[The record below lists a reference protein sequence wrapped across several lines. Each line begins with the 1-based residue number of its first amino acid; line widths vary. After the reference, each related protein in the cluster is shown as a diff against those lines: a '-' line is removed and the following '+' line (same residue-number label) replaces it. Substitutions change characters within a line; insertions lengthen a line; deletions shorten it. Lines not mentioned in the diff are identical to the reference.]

1 MAEQAAPYSP
11 ARKWLISATVML
23 ATYVSVI
30 DLTIVNVAMPQMM
43 GTFGVTLDA
52 ITWVAVSYSIAEIVM
67 VTMASWF
74 TKLLG
79 RKRFYL
85 YCLGLFTVASVLSG
99 LARSLEMMIIT
110 RLLQGLGGGA
120 LIPMAQ
126 AIMLEIF
133 PAEKR
138 GTAMAVF
145 MMGVVLAP
153 AMGPVLGGWLTDAYG
168 WPWIFYINIP
178 IGALSVLLVLAF
190 LPEASYYERGL
201 ARIDVVGIVLLVVGL
216 TTLQLFLER
225 GEREDWFQSTFI
237 ICAAAITLV
246 SLTALVLWELWVE
259 EPVVNLRV
267 LKNLPFVGGVSMG
280 LFFGLTTFGSIFHY
294 SLVPAANSRL
304 HGAGFRPHSDA
315 AHAGRAVLVAPI
327 AGKLYGRLDS
337 RLLAFFGTAI
347 MMAGYLDMSR
357 FTLEVGWERMLPG
370 LLMTG
375 AGMAFL
381 FSVLS
386 AATMS
391 AIPPPLLIAA
401 SGMFTLSRRIGGN
414 IGYAFVANQ
423 ITHRATFHRARLV
436 DHVTPYDAE
445 TARTLD
451 GLTGSL
457 TARGLPPGTAESSA
471 LHLLDSV
478 VDRQATMMAYN
489 DVFWMMG
496 MMFVFSLPFLLL
508 LGSGATPAARKG

>member
-1 MAEQAAPYSP
+1 MAEQAAPYST
-11 ARKWLISATVML
+11 ARIWLISATVML

-74 TKLLG
+74 TKLMG

-178 IGALSVLLVLAF
+178 IGVLSVVLVLAF

-225 GEREDWFQSTFI
+225 GEREDWFQSPFI
-237 ICAAAITLV
+237 ICAAAIALV

-280 LFFGLTTFGSIFHY
+280 LFFGLTTFGSIFIIPC
-294 SLVPAANSRL
+294 SCSK
-304 HGAGFRPHSDA
+304 F
-315 AHAGRAVLVAPI
+315 
-327 AGKLYGRLDS
+327 
-337 RLLAFFGTAI
+337 
-347 MMAGYLDMSR
+347 
-357 FTLEVGWERMLPG
+357 
-370 LLMTG
+370 
-375 AGMAFL
+375 
-381 FSVLS
+381 
-386 AATMS
+386 AATRCW
-391 AIPPPLLIAA
+391 IPASFRCRACWSWYSWRPLPESSTDAWIAA
-401 SGMFTLSRRIGGN
+401 CW
-414 IGYAFVANQ
+414 
-423 ITHRATFHRARLV
+423 
-436 DHVTPYDAE
+436 P
-445 TARTLD
+445 
-451 GLTGSL
+451 
-457 TARGLPPGTAESSA
+457 SSA
-471 LHLLDSV
+471 PPS
-478 VDRQATMMAYN
+478 
-489 DVFWMMG
+489 
-496 MMFVFSLPFLLL
+496 
-508 LGSGATPAARKG
+508 